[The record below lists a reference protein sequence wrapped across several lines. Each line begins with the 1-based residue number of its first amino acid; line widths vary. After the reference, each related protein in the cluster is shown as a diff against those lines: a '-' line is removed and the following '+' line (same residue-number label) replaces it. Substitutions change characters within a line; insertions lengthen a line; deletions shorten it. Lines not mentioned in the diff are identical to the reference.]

1 MFLIVS
7 FLYTFFTFCD
17 TEKFNSNREC
27 LAYVLISYVVITLLS
42 CLAWYVTKDILF
54 VATSIGSLSWGEFC
68 KIARHDYY
76 DSGYGAPEV
85 ATDLKIF
92 TTKGYFYRQEICDGM
107 ECWEYEEFKYHP
119 ISTEK
124 LDTSKVKTFVGGCW
138 STLSDIIERGKDNE

>member
-1 MFLIVS
+1 MRYHSLYRKHLIVG
-7 FLYTFFTFCD
+7 F
-17 TEKFNSNREC
+17 
-27 LAYVLISYVVITLLS
+27 ISTLHE
-42 CLAWYVTKDILF
+42 YGMRTKDILF
-54 VATSIGSLSWGEFC
+54 VVTSIGSLSWKEFC

-119 ISTEK
+119 ISTDK
-124 LDTSKVKTFVGGCW
+124 LEDRKSVV
-138 STLSDIIERGKDNE
+138 